1 VGCRAP
7 CLGGYLGFA
16 DLRCEQ
22 EILNQLEPRE
32 RIVKLEETFRAVE
45 EDYERILERAALEI

>member
-1 VGCRAP
+1 M
-7 CLGGYLGFA
+7 
-16 DLRCEQ
+16 RCEQ